1 MTGSQR
7 QALTLTKRLIVKLG
21 TSSIL
26 HKDGRVQGEVLL
38 PLARQI
44 ASLREQGV
52 QVVLV
57 SSGAVG
63 MGRRTRSGARIEP
76 KQLAAKQ
83 ALAAL
88 GQVELM
94 NMWRDLFELLGID
107 VAQVLLT
114 RQELSR
120 RERYLNARNTLTTLL
135 NAGILPVVNENDSVA
150 TDEIRFGDNDILSA
164 LVSSLVEADLVI
176 NLTRAEGL
184 LDLSQSSEHPVVIS
198 EVSSVDEQLYGM
210 VAPELSEGGTGGMA
224 SKLHAAKEAARFGAA
239 MVIASSE
246 QDNVLLDILAGT
258 EVGTLFW
265 PAEHPLRGRKR
276 WLASST
282 LVSGALLVDRGAERA
297 LSQKGSSLLGVGIA
311 EVEGNFGI
319 GDVVTIKDL
328 DGEELG
334 RGLCERSSTELNL
347 ESGNLEG
354 IVVVHRDN
362 LFLKTGD

>member
-1 MTGSQR
+1 
-7 QALTLTKRLIVKLG
+7 
-21 TSSIL
+21 
-26 HKDGRVQGEVLL
+26 
-38 PLARQI
+38 
-44 ASLREQGV
+44 
-52 QVVLV
+52 
-57 SSGAVG
+57 

>member
-1 MTGSQR
+1 
-7 QALTLTKRLIVKLG
+7 
-21 TSSIL
+21 
-26 HKDGRVQGEVLL
+26 
-38 PLARQI
+38 
-44 ASLREQGV
+44 
-52 QVVLV
+52 
-57 SSGAVG
+57 

-114 RQELSR
+114 RQQPSR

-150 TDEIRFGDNDILSA
+150 TDEIRFGDYDILSA

-265 PAEHPLRGRKR
+265 PVEHPLRGRKR

-282 LVSGALLVDRGAERA
+282 LVSGAMLVDRGAERA